1 MDKTGQRPIPDGRM
15 RLTGFLTAAQKQ
27 ALMRLKVE
35 GLIMLNQREVDFTQT
50 ETWLEYWFDRNT
62 ISESDLRLYI
72 HEAITN
78 SK

>member
-1 MDKTGQRPIPDGRM
+1 MDNTGQRPIPDGRIRVA
-15 RLTGFLTAAQKQ
+15 RLLTAAQKQ
-27 ALMRLKVE
+27 ALMQLKVE
-35 GLIMLNQREVDFTQT
+35 GLIMLNQREVDFTQP

-62 ISESDLRLYI
+62 ISENDLRLHI